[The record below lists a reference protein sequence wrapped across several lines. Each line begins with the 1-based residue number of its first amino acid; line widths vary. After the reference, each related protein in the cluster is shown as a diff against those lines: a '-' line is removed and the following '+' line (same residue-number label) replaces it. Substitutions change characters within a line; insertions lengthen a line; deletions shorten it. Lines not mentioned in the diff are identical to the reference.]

1 MSIRQ
6 TIFLFFASLF
16 FLNKGVSQQTIP
28 AIGLWRDHLPY
39 HSAIDVV
46 AGNNKIFCAT
56 PYSIFNIDLA
66 DNSVTRMSRVNGLH
80 ETGVSAIS
88 YNAANEKLF
97 IGYQNSNIDI
107 IYRNDVFNIPDIKLD
122 NITGDK
128 TIYNVFA
135 SGKYF
140 YLSTGLGVIVID
152 ADKYEVKD
160 SWFIGNNGG
169 QVKVN
174 GFTIDNSF
182 FYAATDEGL
191 KRTSVNTVDPANY
204 LNWQNLSGA
213 NGLPAGASND
223 VVMASGKIFAL
234 KNDSIFALNGNSW
247 SLFFTEATWKIQNIN
262 SSSGKIIIGLIKNDG
277 SAKVTSLNTDGTIAR
292 TIQQPGIIVLPM
304 KTILVNND
312 YWVADSVSGLNKF
325 MSTGFEN
332 YNLNSPQ
339 SIATGEIVFVNNVFY
354 AAAGSVNAN
363 WQKQNNK
370 NGIYKFFDGQWTNF
384 NSKQFIQ
391 LDSLPDLVSVAID
404 PRDASIWTG
413 SYGGGLLHIKTGNS
427 FEIFKQNSSIGQA
440 TFDPGSYRVSGLAFD
455 KENNLWI
462 ANYGAAQNIVVRKN
476 DGSWKTFAPPFAL
489 LENAVSQIIIDDENQ
504 KWIVSPKGN
513 GLIVFNDNGTID
525 NTADDK
531 WKLYRSGAGI
541 GNLPTNNILS
551 IAKDKNGF
559 IWIGTSDGIGVVQC
573 PQDVFSSQGCDAI
586 WPVVTQGGFNQ
597 YLFKGEE
604 VRSIAVD
611 GADRKW
617 IATKNG
623 AWLISAEGEKVIYR
637 FTEENSPLL
646 SNDVKGIAIDGKTGE
661 IFFATANGICSFRST
676 ATEGGETNNNVLV
689 FPNPVPPGY
698 SGSIA
703 IRGLVNNA
711 IVKITELDGR
721 LVYQT
726 RALGGQAVWDGKDYK
741 GRRISSGVYLVLVS
755 DDGRKENLASKIIFI
770 NPKPPE
776 GGFYE
781 SSFNQRNCFK
791 GG

>member
-1 MSIRQ
+1 VSIKRAILLFSIAF
-6 TIFLFFASLF
+6 TFLIKA
-16 FLNKGVSQQTIP
+16 VSQQAIP
-28 AIGLWRDHLPY
+28 SIGSWREHLPY
-39 HSAIDVV
+39 HAAIDVA
-46 AGNNKIFCAT
+46 AGINKIFCAT
-56 PYSIFNIDLA
+56 PYSVFNIDLA
-66 DNSVTRMSRVNGLH
+66 DNSISRMSRVTGLH
-80 ETGVSAIS
+80 ETGVSAIG
-88 YNAANEKLF
+88 YDAVNEKLF
-97 IGYQNSNIDI
+97 IGYRSSNIDI
-107 IYRNDVFNIPDIKLD
+107 IYRNDVFNIPDIRLD
-122 NITGDK
+122 NIIGDK
-128 TIYNVFA
+128 TIYDVFS

-160 SWFIGNNGG
+160 SWFIGNSGG

-174 GFTIDNSF
+174 GFTTDNSF
-182 FYAATDEGL
+182 FYAATEEGL
-191 KRTSVNTVDPANY
+191 KRTSINTVDPANY
-204 LNWQNLSGA
+204 LSWQNLSGT
-213 NGLPAGASND
+213 NGLPAGSCSN
-223 VVMASGKIFAL
+223 VITASGKIIAL
-234 KNDSIFALNGNSW
+234 KNDSLYVRNGTSW
-247 SLFFTEATWKIQNIN
+247 SLFFTEANWRIQTIN
-262 SSSGKIIIGLIKNDG
+262 SSSGKIIVCLIKNDG
-277 SAKVTSLNTDGTIAR
+277 TAKVISLNADGSFAR
-292 TIQQPGIIVLPM
+292 TIQQPGIIVRPGAGV
-304 KTILVNND
+304 LVNND
-312 YWVADSVSGLNKF
+312 YWVADSIGGLNKF
-325 MSTGFEN
+325 TPMSFEN
-332 YNLNSPQ
+332 FNLNSPQ

-354 AAAGSVNAN
+354 AAAGSVNEN

-370 NGIYKFFDGQWTNF
+370 NGIYKFSEGLWTNF
-384 NSKQFIQ
+384 NSRQFAQ
-391 LDSLPDLVSVAID
+391 LDSLPDLISVAID
-404 PRDASIWTG
+404 PRDESIWSG
-413 SYGGGLLHIKTGNS
+413 SYGGGLLHIKAGNS
-427 FEIFKQNSSIGQA
+427 FEIYKQNSSIGQA

-462 ANYGAAQNIVVRKN
+462 SNYGAAQNIVVRKN

-489 LENAVSQIIIDDENQ
+489 SENAVSQIVIDDKNQ
-504 KWIVSPKGN
+504 KWIISPKGN

-525 NTADDK
+525 NAADDK

-541 GNLPTNNILS
+541 GNLPTNNVLS

-559 IWIGTSDGIGVVQC
+559 IWIGTDDGVGVIQC
-573 PQDVFSSQGCDAI
+573 PQNVFSSQGCDAV

-623 AWLISAEGEKVIYR
+623 SWLISAEGEKVIYR

-646 SNDVKGIAIDGKTGE
+646 SNDVKRIAIDGKTGE

-698 SGSIA
+698 GGTIA

-711 IVKITELDGR
+711 IVKITEMDGR

-726 RALGGQAVWDGKDYK
+726 RASGGQAVWDGNDYR

-755 DDGRKENLASKIIFI
+755 DDGRKENLSTKIIFI
-770 NPKPPE
+770 SK
-776 GGFYE
+776 
-781 SSFNQRNCFK
+781 
-791 GG
+791 